1 MRCVEI
7 VILLFIRTEA
17 EGESGLKLKVHSLH
31 NVHVKGDN
39 VHVKS
44 GLKYYL

>member
-1 MRCVEI
+1 MRRVEI
-7 VILLFIRTEA
+7 VILLFIRTKA
-17 EGESGLKLKVHSLH
+17 GGKSGLKLKVH